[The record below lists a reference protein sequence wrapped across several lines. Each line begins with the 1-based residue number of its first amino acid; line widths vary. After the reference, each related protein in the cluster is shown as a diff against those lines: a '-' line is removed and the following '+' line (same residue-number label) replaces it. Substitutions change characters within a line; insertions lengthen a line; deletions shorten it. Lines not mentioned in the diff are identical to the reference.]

1 MLIELKAHLPFCL
14 KHTLIYILYSNRIDS
29 IKSVKQSSH
38 YSLLLLFL
46 LLPLEFSSILRLI
59 GITVHKG
66 CLEGLNKPLF
76 FLDCSCLYMSIDRL
90 LPYHVRNEVI
100 TKSQFSLTLTMWIV
114 LQSSFRKW
122 TIYSVDTI
130 DLVFFFFFLSYTTDE
145 LFWVDHVQCLGCIIW
160 QETRVRH
167 PNLKG
172 CAAVYQNSTFQP
184 LAADALLF
192 RRINPFYQPQHG
204 ILDPFNCHE
213 TFIVHVE
220 VWSILASPQA
230 FFLHSSFAHLF
241 LATRL
246 FFSL

>member
-130 DLVFFFFFLSYTTDE
+130 DLVFFFFFSFIHDGWTLLGRPCTMPWLHNLTGNKGETSQFKRVCCRLPKQYIPTTCCWRTLVSSY
-145 LFWVDHVQCLGCIIW
+145 
-160 QETRVRH
+160 
-167 PNLKG
+167 
-172 CAAVYQNSTFQP
+172 
-184 LAADALLF
+184 
-192 RRINPFYQPQHG
+192 
-204 ILDPFNCHE
+204 
-213 TFIVHVE
+213 
-220 VWSILASPQA
+220 
-230 FFLHSSFAHLF
+230 
-241 LATRL
+241 
-246 FFSL
+246 